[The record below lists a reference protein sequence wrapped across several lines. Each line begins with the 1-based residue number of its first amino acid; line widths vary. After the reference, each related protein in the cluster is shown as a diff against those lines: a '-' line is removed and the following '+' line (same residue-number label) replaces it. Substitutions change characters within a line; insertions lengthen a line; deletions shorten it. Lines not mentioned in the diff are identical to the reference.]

1 MKLRK
6 FNILLL
12 ILSTLCLLASC
23 NLGSNSSLSETT
35 TESSTTIDY
44 SYSDIERL
52 DYLNLWGYKDLE
64 RYDNKNQLKLFY
76 KDIYDE
82 YNNFIRS
89 TVDLAEEKIEV
100 TTNGVKEL
108 KSYYVINRLDF
119 RKYNL
124 SSNQALA
131 VWHLVGLDNPLF
143 YFASSNILADST
155 KLVLTCL
162 NECHLFSQRE
172 NINNKITEYID
183 SFNTYKETKDDL
195 IRAIHDYIVNNTSY
209 KYNESGLPDD
219 SPSSH
224 NILGIVLNNSA
235 VCEGYTKIFQLLC
248 HINNIECVLSTGTG
262 KTKKGDENHAWN
274 IIKIDDNWYFID
286 VTWDDS
292 LNSLKYY
299 LKSYSEMIKDHI
311 PDISNSINDGIN
323 YIYNL
328 PVIST
333 TDYESVS

>member
-6 FNILLL
+6 INILLL

-23 NLGSNSSLSETT
+23 NLGSNSSTDSETT

-52 DYLNLWGYKDLE
+52 DYLSLWGYKDLE

-89 TVDLAEEKIEV
+89 TVDLAEEKIEI

-143 YFASSNILADST
+143 I
-155 KLVLTCL
+155 
-162 NECHLFSQRE
+162 
-172 NINNKITEYID
+172 
-183 SFNTYKETKDDL
+183 
-195 IRAIHDYIVNNTSY
+195 
-209 KYNESGLPDD
+209 
-219 SPSSH
+219 
-224 NILGIVLNNSA
+224 
-235 VCEGYTKIFQLLC
+235 
-248 HINNIECVLSTGTG
+248 
-262 KTKKGDENHAWN
+262 
-274 IIKIDDNWYFID
+274 
-286 VTWDDS
+286 
-292 LNSLKYY
+292 
-299 LKSYSEMIKDHI
+299 
-311 PDISNSINDGIN
+311 
-323 YIYNL
+323 
-328 PVIST
+328 
-333 TDYESVS
+333 